1 MKVLVATHDGQ
12 GELPDDFCR
21 TTDGELAHLLEC
33 PDEMCECWGAFGG
46 FESLRATT
54 TALVVERSDL
64 DVAELVAV
72 CKERF
77 ARQGYAELFTPEE
90 LDREVLAEVFE
101 LIRVL
106 ETIDVGTV
114 VERVGNGVHA
124 RRKAA

>member
-12 GELPDDFCR
+12 GELPDDFCW

-64 DVAELVAV
+64 DVAKLVTA
-72 CKERF
+72 CKERLT
-77 ARQGYAELFTPEE
+77 RQGYAELFTPEE

-106 ETIDVGTV
+106 EKIEVGTV
-114 VERVGNGVHA
+114 VERTSEGVRA
-124 RRKAA
+124 RCRAA